1 MYNKQLDA
9 FILAAQCH
17 SFSKAAK
24 KCYITPTS
32 LIQQVTLLEQH
43 LGITLFNRSHRG
55 VTLTPAGKSLYED
68 ALALIRQ
75 SDTAIKRA
83 RSIASRD
90 QDVIRIGTSLLTKC
104 RFLPTIW
111 SHFIE
116 NHPGMH
122 IELVPQKSVPEMLH
136 APLADFNSE
145 FDIQEG
151 IYLNGLYD
159 GRCRY
164 LEFTRSPICAA
175 IPPNHPFIHKDHLRL
190 SDLSGQTVVT
200 VQEELSQAFD
210 DAARHLQ
217 GIPDLTLIKREY
229 YDIDVFTQCCAMN
242 PWILITPSIWA
253 DIHPTLKTVPLD
265 WELTQ
270 SYGMLY
276 PIHASKA
283 VKALV
288 QTAQD
293 IFSSPQKRQDIKK
306 AIATRFLAKFL

>member
-83 RSIASRD
+83 RAIASRD

-122 IELVPQKSVPEMLH
+122 IELVPQKKRPR
-136 APLADFNSE
+136 N
-145 FDIQEG
+145 
-151 IYLNGLYD
+151 
-159 GRCRY
+159 
-164 LEFTRSPICAA
+164 
-175 IPPNHPFIHKDHLRL
+175 
-190 SDLSGQTVVT
+190 
-200 VQEELSQAFD
+200 
-210 DAARHLQ
+210 AARTAGRLQ
-217 GIPDLTLIKREY
+217 
-229 YDIDVFTQCCAMN
+229 F
-242 PWILITPSIWA
+242 
-253 DIHPTLKTVPLD
+253 
-265 WELTQ
+265 
-270 SYGMLY
+270 
-276 PIHASKA
+276 
-283 VKALV
+283 
-288 QTAQD
+288 
-293 IFSSPQKRQDIKK
+293 
-306 AIATRFLAKFL
+306 